1 MKTQSFIRVLLNQ
14 RQKKVKKM
22 GKPVPYWGPVYFFYH
37 VTPIGAE
44 NANDVFATIMTS
56 LQD

>member
-1 MKTQSFIRVLLNQ
+1 
-14 RQKKVKKM
+14 M